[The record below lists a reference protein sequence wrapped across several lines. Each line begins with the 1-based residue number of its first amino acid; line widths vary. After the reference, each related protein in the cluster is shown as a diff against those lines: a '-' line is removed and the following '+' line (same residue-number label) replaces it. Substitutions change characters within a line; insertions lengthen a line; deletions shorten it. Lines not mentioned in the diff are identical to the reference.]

1 MDVLHNSRTQ
11 ENTMSK
17 ITLTGVGDVDDN
29 VAFNPDDERVLVNDE
44 LHVAMEAAP
53 IAPVDFLLAQGWYGV
68 PATVGMTLG
77 SEGVGRV
84 VDTGPEADASLLG
97 RRVIIL
103 PTYESGTWA
112 ERIIVH
118 SRSVV
123 AVTDDADP
131 LQLAMLA
138 VNPATAHLL
147 LTRYGSLKPGDW
159 IGLTIGNS
167 AINQYIIA
175 LAKRAGYKTLSVV
188 RREEAAQQVRS
199 SGGDAV
205 VLAGENLE
213 ERVEEVLGDQ
223 KFALVLDGEGGDSV
237 GVLARSL
244 VFRGTV
250 VAYSSMTGASQVL
263 GLGDLIFNELELRGF
278 WLINWIRNAPRDE
291 IEATYAELA
300 SLVASGVLSAAVE
313 ATYPL
318 TDYREAFAKARSAGR
333 AGKVLFT
340 F

>member
-1 MDVLHNSRTQ
+1 MSR
-11 ENTMSK
+11 
-17 ITLTGVGDVDDN
+17 ITLTGIGDVDNN
-29 VAFNPDDERVLVNDE
+29 VAFTANEDRALMNDE
-44 LHVAMEAAP
+44 LLIAMEAAP

-68 PATVGMTLG
+68 QATVGMTLG

-84 VDTGPEADASLLG
+84 IDTGPEADQSLAG

-118 SRSVV
+118 PNSVV
-123 AVTDDADP
+123 AVPEDVDP

-138 VNPATAHLL
+138 VNPATAQLL
-147 LTRYGSLKPGDW
+147 LTRYGSLMPGDW

-167 AINQYIIA
+167 AVNQYIIA

-188 RREEAAQQVRS
+188 RREEAAEQVRAL
-199 SGGDAV
+199 GGDAV
-205 VLAGENLE
+205 VLAGDDLE
-213 ERVEEVLGDQ
+213 LGVAQ
-223 KFALVLDGEGGDSV
+223 ALGGHKFALVLDGEGGDSV

-300 SLVASGVLSAAVE
+300 QLVASGVLTAVVE
-313 ATYPL
+313 STYPL
-318 TDYREAFAKARSAGR
+318 AQYKEAFAKARSGGR
-333 AGKVLFT
+333 TGKVLFT